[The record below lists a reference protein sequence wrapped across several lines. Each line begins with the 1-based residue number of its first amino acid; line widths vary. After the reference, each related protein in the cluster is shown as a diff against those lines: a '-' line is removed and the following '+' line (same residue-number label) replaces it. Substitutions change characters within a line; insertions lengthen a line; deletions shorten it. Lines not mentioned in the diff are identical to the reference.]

1 MQLLLDTHCSELG
14 FSVYVP
20 VNSDGRLSLGA
31 VSVMS
36 RDRQSSSQVPDL
48 EACVSDETRSAP
60 QAARIVS

>member
-20 VNSDGRLSLGA
+20 ANSDGRLSLGA

-36 RDRQSSSQVPDL
+36 RDRQSSSRIPDS
-48 EACVSDETRSAP
+48 EACVPGETRSAP
-60 QAARIVS
+60 RAARTVS